1 MVPKR
6 KLIPKKKVKLG
17 KPVRIR
23 FKTNRKLPKDI
34 FCEIPTKTLTV
45 TMYAVRWF
53 LFLILVYV
61 IISVTTMFFTKSYE
75 FLQQIVTLSLG
86 GFFGFFMGYFGWLF
100 AHQITTWLSGK
111 RREKD
116 MLKDIDLIK

>member
-1 MVPKR
+1 MVPKK
-6 KLIPKKKVKLG
+6 KLIPKKRYKLR

-23 FKTNRKLPKDI
+23 FKIEKKSIPKDFI
-34 FCEIPTKTLTV
+34 CKILMRTIAI
-45 TMYAVRWF
+45 TMYALRWF
-53 LFLILVYV
+53 LFLILVYI
-61 IISVTTMFFTKSYE
+61 IISVTVMLLTESYT
-75 FLQQIVTLSLG
+75 FLQQIVTLSIG

-116 MLKDIDLIK
+116 IFSELRF